1 MIRTTTALILHL
13 FTAEVG
19 SETVDVRD
27 RGTVDLRTFECRD
40 INRSSIL
47 QRVCYD
53 SAQRHLIV
61 AVKGIY
67 AQYCELPP
75 ETYDGL
81 MAAPSMGHFFNHKIR
96 ESESG
101 SRYDCR
107 ADLTPND

>member
-19 SETVDVRD
+19 SETVDVRN

-61 AVKGIY
+61 AVNGIY

-81 MAAPSMGHFFNHKIR
+81 MAAPSMSHFFNRNIR
-96 ESESG
+96 GSESG
-101 SRYDCR
+101 GRYDCR
-107 ADLTPND
+107 VDRTPND